1 MDDGILRVEIHAAER
16 PVKLPAGCTADRDC
30 LLGLASCLVIAASR
44 PRFRLR
50 QPDCPVRRPGE
61 LRAWRLDRLAGWSG
75 AEGLTA
81 SLGEPH
87 PLGAGMDQ
95 AMASEAE
102 GNGSTHVPAGDH

>member
-1 MDDGILRVEIHAAER
+1 MTGSDEPGITQQNASW
-16 PVKLPAGCTADRDC
+16 KLPAGCTAARDC

-44 PRFRLR
+44 PGFRLSR
-50 QPDCPVRRPGE
+50 PDCPVGRPGG

-75 AEGLTA
+75 AEGLAA

-87 PLGAGMDQ
+87 PLGAGVDQ
-95 AMASEAE
+95 ATANKVE